1 MFKHLELQSI
11 IILSLVAL
19 STESL
24 YRGTIYGSTQLI
36 SILTNSLIVSNG
48 ARGNKPGVNT
58 IYDKD
63 GNMIW
68 QGQLTRGQKAGA
80 FMYGT
85 LALDENGEVYRDPE
99 TGEPELI
106 NYDFDNTKIWTRK
119 VKATLRKKRR

>member
-1 MFKHLELQSI
+1 MLEIQN
-11 IILSLVAL
+11 
-19 STESL
+19 
-24 YRGTIYGSTQLI
+24 LI
-36 SILTNSLIVSNG
+36 SNQQYSLIVSNG

-119 VKATLRKKRR
+119 VDWKEQPNKLRAQDFDYDF